1 MASSMDEQ
9 LVPEATVGV
18 GTVGGKHRIL
28 AELKRLE
35 QELKYLQARFIG
47 NDTIIVKRV
56 RRDRRETRLVCY
68 PLDAHKLKLWI
79 FCLEVSKC

>member
-1 MASSMDEQ
+1 MDCEAPFWFTVMASSMDEQ

-35 QELKYLQARFIG
+35 QELKYLQVFVHLFPLNFTCFLFVLSISL
-47 NDTIIVKRV
+47 ISSIVQSFS
-56 RRDRRETRLVCY
+56 C
-68 PLDAHKLKLWI
+68 
-79 FCLEVSKC
+79 C